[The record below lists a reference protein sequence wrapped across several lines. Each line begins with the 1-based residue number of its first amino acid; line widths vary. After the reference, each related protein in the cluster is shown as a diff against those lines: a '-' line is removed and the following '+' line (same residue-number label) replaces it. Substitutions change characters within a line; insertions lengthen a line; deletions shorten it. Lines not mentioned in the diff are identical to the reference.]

1 MLHGFYSV
9 KRARRSVKLAVALA
23 LIVNLSCKPGRLE
36 RKERTEPERSQRP
49 ERKERKRRS
58 KDAQSGLSDLGRA

>member
-9 KRARRSVKLAVALA
+9 KRARRPVKLAVALA
-23 LIVNLSCKPGRLE
+23 LIVNLSCKPGRPE
-36 RKERTEPERSQRP
+36 RKERKEPERIQP

-58 KDAQSGLSDLGRA
+58 KDARNGLSGLGRA